1 MPNPILD
8 LIEGKVRPIDD
19 DFIENLDF
27 KYVPGIDHAAR
38 GAVGRNIA
46 LHFCAGCDEKEEDEP
61 RADRSALFQSHTMEF
76 WGWVRKRRKTLP
88 VGTVDR
94 FNSGEP

>member
-8 LIEGKVRPIDD
+8 LIDGKMRPIDD

-76 WGWVRKRRKTLP
+76 WGMGAKTEEDPARRHGGSIQLW
-88 VGTVDR
+88 
-94 FNSGEP
+94 